1 MVMTGIRNCGYYI
14 KEGMK
19 SIVNNKVMSFASAT
33 TVAAALFVFGVF
45 TLLVVNVD
53 SLMSNVENKIEIQA
67 FLRDNVTTIQE
78 KSIERTIDDMPNV
91 KEIKY
96 ESKTD
101 ALKNYEKQLGENKDY
116 AKGLEKDNPL
126 PASFIIKVD
135 KPESVAGVSSKIK
148 EIKGIEK
155 VNDGQGVVDKVIHV
169 TKIVKVTSF
178 ILMIILAVVAIAL
191 ISNTIKLTV
200 YARKR
205 EIGIMKYIGA
215 TDWFIKWPFVI
226 EGMVLGFL
234 GAIISIIV
242 LSLGYNYLIGFIQ
255 KDAVIFSL
263 VSPYQIMEQLL
274 WQFSLVGVFI
284 GGLGSLISIRK
295 FLVI

>member
-1 MVMTGIRNCGYYI
+1 ITR
-14 KEGMK
+14 
-19 SIVNNKVMSFASAT
+19 
-33 TVAAALFVFGVF
+33 
-45 TLLVVNVD
+45 
-53 SLMSNVENKIEIQA
+53 
-67 FLRDNVTTIQE
+67 
-78 KSIERTIDDMPNV
+78 
-91 KEIKY
+91 
-96 ESKTD
+96 
-101 ALKNYEKQLGENKDY
+101 
-116 AKGLEKDNPL
+116 
-126 PASFIIKVD
+126 IIK
-135 KPESVAGVSSKIK
+135 
-148 EIKGIEK
+148 
-155 VNDGQGVVDKVIHV
+155 
-169 TKIVKVTSF
+169 TTSF
-178 ILMIILAVVAIAL
+178 VLMIILGVVAIAL
-191 ISNTIKLTV
+191 IANTIKLTV

>member
-1 MVMTGIRNCGYYI
+1 MVMKISNCGYYI

-53 SLMSNVENKIEIQA
+53 SLMNTVEDKIEIQA
-67 FLRDNVTTIQE
+67 FLENNVTTIQE
-78 KSIERTIDDMPNV
+78 KNIEKTIEDMQNV

-96 ESKTD
+96 ESKAD
-101 ALKNYEKQLGENKDY
+101 ALKNYENQLGENKDY

-135 KPESVAGVSSKIK
+135 KPENVLSVSSKIK

-155 VNDGQGVVDKVIHV
+155 VNDGQGVVDKVIHI
-169 TKIVKVTSF
+169 TKAVKITSF
-178 ILMIILAVVAIAL
+178 ILMIILGAISISL

-226 EGMVLGFL
+226 EGVVLGFL
-234 GAIISIIV
+234 GAITSIIV
-242 LSLGYNYLIGFIQ
+242 LSLGYNYLIGFVQ
-255 KDAVIFSL
+255 RDAVIFSL
-263 VSPYQIMEQLL
+263 VSPYQIMKQLL
-274 WQFSLVGVFI
+274 WQFSLVGVLI
-284 GGLGSLISIRK
+284 GGFGSILSIRK